1 MCEFICS
8 IVSFPYFFQSC
19 QNAANAGHIQRLQ
32 PIESP
37 LHFLIRSICCSFV
50 LIPRDGQRYIAEQ
63 KPCSSNLI
71 LHKCMIP
78 NDQLYFMKLKATI
91 TKQVPSTVDQ

>member
-1 MCEFICS
+1 MLRMLVTYNVFNLSKACFI
-8 IVSFPYFFQSC
+8 
-19 QNAANAGHIQRLQ
+19 
-32 PIESP
+32 
-37 LHFLIRSICCSFV
+37 FLFDPFV
-50 LIPRDGQRYIAEQ
+50 VVLYLIPRDGQRYIAEQ